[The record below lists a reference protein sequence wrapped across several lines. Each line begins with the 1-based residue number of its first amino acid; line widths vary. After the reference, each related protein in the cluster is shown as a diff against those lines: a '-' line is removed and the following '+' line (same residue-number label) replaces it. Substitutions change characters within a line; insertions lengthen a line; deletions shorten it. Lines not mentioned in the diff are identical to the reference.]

1 MNSPNG
7 LRGRDFLEI
16 ADFSGDDLCELL
28 DNAATLKLAIR
39 DSIPHALLAGRTMA
53 MIFEKPSLRTRAT
66 FETGMA
72 QLGGHAVDLAHEH
85 LQMGVRESIADVG
98 RNLARWV
105 DVIMARVYT
114 HDTLTELAAAAEVPV
129 INGLSDLSHPCQVLA
144 DLLTIRE
151 HKGALEGL
159 KLVYV
164 GDGFNV
170 ASSLL
175 AAAPRLGLSI
185 TLACPEGYDPG
196 PAAIAAARAAT
207 NDPASIEIVRDAHA
221 AVAGAHAVY
230 TDSWVSMGLEDET
243 ETRLRAFADYQ
254 VDAELMAR
262 AEPDAI
268 FMHCLPAHRGQEVS
282 DEVMDGPQSV
292 VFDQAEN
299 RLHVQKALLVQL
311 IRGPVAFKEL
321 N

>member
-1 MNSPNG
+1 VNPQNG
-7 LRGRDFLEI
+7 LIGRDFLEI
-16 ADFSGDDLCELL
+16 ADFSGDELRDIL
-28 DNAATLKLAIR
+28 DKAAALKLAVR
-39 DSIPHALLAGRTMA
+39 EGIPHTLLAGRTMA

-66 FETGMA
+66 FETGMS

-105 DVIMARVYT
+105 DVIMARVYS
-114 HDTLTELAAAAEVPV
+114 HDTLTQLAEAAEIPI
-129 INGLSDLSHPCQVLA
+129 INGLSDRSHPCQVLA

-151 HKGALEGL
+151 HKGALKGL

-170 ASSLL
+170 ANSLL
-175 AAAPRLGLSI
+175 AAAPRLGMSL

-196 PAAIAAARAAT
+196 PAAIAAARTAGDAT
-207 NDPASIEIVRDAHA
+207 STIEIVRDPRT
-221 AVAGAHAVY
+221 AVAGADAVY
-230 TDSWVSMGLEDET
+230 TDSWISMGLEDET
-243 ETRLRAFADYQ
+243 EARLQAFDGYR
-254 VDAELMAR
+254 VDAELMAL
-262 AEPDAI
+262 ADPKAV

-299 RLHVQKALLVQL
+299 RLHAQKALLVQL

>member
-1 MNSPNG
+1 VNSPNG

-16 ADFSGDDLCELL
+16 SDFSGGDLRDLL
-28 DNAATLKLAIR
+28 DSAATLKLAVHEG
-39 DSIPHALLAGRTMA
+39 IPHTLLAGRTMA

-129 INGLSDLSHPCQVLA
+129 INGLSDRSHPCQVLA

-151 HKGALEGL
+151 HMGRLEGL

-196 PAAIAAARAAT
+196 PAAIAAARAAAD
-207 NDPASIEIVRDAHA
+207 DPTTIEIVRDPRA

-230 TDSWVSMGLEDET
+230 TDSWISMGLEDET
-243 ETRLRAFADYQ
+243 EARLRAFAEYQ
-254 VDAELMAR
+254 VDAELMAL

-282 DEVMDGPQSV
+282 DEVMDGPRSV

>member
-230 TDSWVSMGLEDET
+230 TDSRVSMGLEDET

>member
-1 MNSPNG
+1 MNPPNG
-7 LRGRDFLEI
+7 LLGRDFLEI
-16 ADFSGDDLCELL
+16 ADFSGEELRDLL
-28 DNAATLKLAIR
+28 DNAATLKLAVR
-39 DSIPHALLAGRTMA
+39 EGLPHTLLAGRTMA

-151 HKGALEGL
+151 HKGVLEGM

-207 NDPASIEIVRDAHA
+207 DDPATIKIVRNPRV

-230 TDSWVSMGLEDET
+230 TDSWISMGLEDET

-254 VDAELMAR
+254 VDAELMAL

>member
-1 MNSPNG
+1 VNSPNS
-7 LRGRDFLEI
+7 LVGRDFLEI
-16 ADFSGDDLCELL
+16 SDFSGDELRQLL
-28 DNAATLKLAIR
+28 DNAAALKLAVR
-39 DSIPHALLAGRTMA
+39 EGIPHPLLAGRTMA

-98 RNLARWV
+98 RNLVRWV

-151 HKGALEGL
+151 HKERLEGL

-170 ASSLL
+170 ARSLL

-196 PAAIAAARAAT
+196 PDAIATARALAD
-207 NDPASIEIVRDAHA
+207 DPTTVEIVRDPRE
-221 AVAGAHAVY
+221 AVAGADAVY
-230 TDSWVSMGLEDET
+230 TDSWISMGLEDET
-243 ETRLRAFADYQ
+243 EARLRAFDGYQ
-254 VDAELMAR
+254 VDAALMAL
-262 AEPDAI
+262 AGPDAI
-268 FMHCLPAHRGQEVS
+268 FMHCLPAHRGQEVT

-299 RLHVQKALLVQL
+299 RLHTQKALLVQL